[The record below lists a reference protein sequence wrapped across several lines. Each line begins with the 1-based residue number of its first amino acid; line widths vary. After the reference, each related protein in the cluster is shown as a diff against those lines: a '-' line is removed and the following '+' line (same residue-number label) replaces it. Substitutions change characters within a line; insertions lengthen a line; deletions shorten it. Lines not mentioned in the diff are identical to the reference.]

1 MEVNDQII
9 LIPVRATDTQD
20 KGGVGL
26 TVDPDQMAERQ
37 LVSISRIE
45 SRSPI
50 PMASLI
56 RHTD

>member
-1 MEVNDQII
+1 
-9 LIPVRATDTQD
+9 
-20 KGGVGL
+20 
-26 TVDPDQMAERQ
+26 MAERQ

-56 RHTD
+56 RHTDWTIPGPICVLPYSNKKRIPIN